1 MLEVRPDGPA
11 GGFTMRSL
19 KLSAAVFFISL
30 FTLACDQQQPQQ
42 QEVVQTYPD
51 NAQVVAAD
59 PDEYWAKDNL
69 DLQRVGYLLERSNSP
84 QEFERYLN
92 SDDGLNNLDLD
103 GDGYADYISV
113 DEFGYRSDR
122 ERGMS
127 LYSRFGPETIQEIAS
142 IVFYRD
148 NYDAPG
154 ARIQLRGNENIYG
167 DNAYYETN
175 WLNRTL
181 GIVSTLF
188 SPRDEYYQSPYY
200 YDNYPADYEMYEVV
214 QTPLYRR
221 RIEQLY
227 PEPVFVY
234 TTQPTITQITIDSPY
249 NGRYVPAV
257 YAKLAKPTNEQQEFL
272 KSNPNRPAF
281 VKLGKAERKA
291 EKQAD
296 KMADK
301 AEKEERK
308 LDKRANKLAD
318 KQEEEIRRIE
328 KQAAKPEKLSNPGK
342 AKGHDK
348 NHGKGKKP

>member
-1 MLEVRPDGPA
+1 
-11 GGFTMRSL
+11 MRSF

-30 FTLACDQQQPQQ
+30 FMLACNQQQQPQQ
-42 QEVVQTYPD
+42 QEVVQAYPD
-51 NAQVVAAD
+51 TSQMAASD

-69 DLQRVGYLLERSNSP
+69 DLERVGYLLERSDSP

-92 SDDGLNNLDLD
+92 SEDGLNNLDLN
-103 GDGYADYISV
+103 GDGYVDYISV
-113 DEFGYRSDR
+113 DEFDDRSDR
-122 ERGMS
+122 ERGMT
-127 LYSRFGPETIQEIAS
+127 LYSRFGPDTIQEIAS

-148 NYDAPG
+148 NPDAPG

-175 WLNRTL
+175 WLDRAL

-188 SPRDEYYQSPYY
+188 RPREQYYQSPYS
-200 YDNYPADYEMYEVV
+200 YDNYPPDYQMYEVV
-214 QTPLYRR
+214 QTPLYRS

-234 TTQPTITQITIDSPY
+234 TTRPTITQITIDSPY
-249 NGRYVPAV
+249 DGRYAPAV
-257 YAKLAKPTNEQQEFL
+257 YARLAKPSNEQTEFL
-272 KSNPNRPAF
+272 NRNPNRPAF
-281 VKLGKAERKA
+281 VKLDKAERKA

-301 AEKEERK
+301 AEKEIRK
-308 LDKRANKLAD
+308 LDKQADKLED
-318 KQEEEIRRIE
+318 KQEKEIRKIE
-328 KQAAKPEKLSNPGK
+328 KKAEKPAKSDNPGK

-348 NHGKGKKP
+348 GHGKGKKP